1 LPHARPLS
9 AILFDWDGT
18 LLDSADATFRSYQ
31 LLFASFGIG
40 FDRARFSETYSP
52 DWYRTY
58 AAVELARERWA
69 EADRRWIELYAA
81 EAPGLIS
88 GAAEA
93 VVRLRAAGLATG
105 LVTSGSRARVE
116 RDLKGLGAEH
126 LFDVLVCS
134 EDTSRKKPHPEPLW
148 LALER
153 LSVAPH
159 GAACV
164 GDSPEDIEM
173 ARSAGVFSVAV
184 AGAFPNREALQA
196 ALPDILARDLAHAV
210 DTLIAHGTIGP

>member
-1 LPHARPLS
+1 V
-9 AILFDWDGT
+9 G
-18 LLDSADATFRSYQ
+18 
-31 LLFASFGIG
+31 G
-40 FDRARFSETYSP
+40 
-52 DWYRTY
+52 
-58 AAVELARERWA
+58 A

-81 EAPGLIS
+81 EAPGLVS

-93 VVRLRAAGLATG
+93 VARLRAAGLATG

-116 RDLKGLGAEH
+116 RDLRGLGAEH
-126 LFDVLVCS
+126 LFDALVCS
-134 EDTSRKKPHPEPLW
+134 EDTSRKKPYPEPLW

-159 GAACV
+159 EAACV

-184 AGAFPNREALQA
+184 AGAFPNREALKAVSADFCA
-196 ALPDILARDLAHAV
+196 ATLGEAVERLAAMARTVSAAD
-210 DTLIAHGTIGP
+210 